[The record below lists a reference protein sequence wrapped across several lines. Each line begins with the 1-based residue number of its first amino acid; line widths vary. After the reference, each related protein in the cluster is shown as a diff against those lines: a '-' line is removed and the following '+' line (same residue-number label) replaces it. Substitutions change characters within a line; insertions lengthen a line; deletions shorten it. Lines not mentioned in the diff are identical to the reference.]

1 MKNKTPNK
9 HGVIRLRAFET
20 KIKWFVGDF
29 NDFVK
34 KYKLEKWELDD
45 SYIGLTLVCDN
56 FYIIYSNGKDNYN
69 TIPHEAVHAVA
80 RMSEHRDILFDGT
93 NHEMIAYLV
102 GYVSGE
108 IFKGLN
114 KQL

>member
-34 KYKLEKWELDD
+34 KYKLEDWEL
-45 SYIGLTLVCDN
+45 SGHSVGLTLACEE
-56 FYIIYSNGKDNYN
+56 YYLIYSDGSDDWN
-69 TIPHEAVHAVA
+69 TIPHEAVHAIA
-80 RMSEHRDILFDGT
+80 LMSTNKGILFDGT

-108 IFKGLN
+108 IFKRLN
-114 KQL
+114 K